1 MAKVAIVGAHGQ
13 IGQFIIKHLQLQGH
27 QALGIVRKEEQI
39 ANIHKLGAES
49 LLLDIESATAQQL
62 ASGLKGVDA
71 VVFAAGAG
79 GGSTAERKHT
89 VDYGGSV
96 LLADAAKQAGV
107 ARYIQV
113 SAVGVDEPVKPGTE
127 PVWKAYVEAKRDAD
141 IYLRKSGLEWT
152 IIRPGPLTNDSAIGL
167 VNLSEHA
174 GRGEVPRED
183 VALVVVAALDAKSSI
198 GKQWELRSGNT
209 PIRDA
214 VSQ

>member
-13 IGQFIIKHLQLQGH
+13 IGQFIVKHLQLQGH
-27 QALGIVRKEEQI
+27 QALGIVRNEQQI
-39 ANIHKLGAES
+39 PEMRKLGAEG
-49 LLLDIESATAQQL
+49 LLLDIESATVQEL
-62 ASGLKGVDA
+62 ANGLKGVDA
-71 VVFAAGAG
+71 VVFSAGAG

-96 LLADAAKQAGV
+96 LLADAAKLAGIT
-107 ARYIQV
+107 RYIQV
-113 SAVGVDEPVKPGTE
+113 SAIGVDEPIKPGTE
-127 PVWKAYVEAKRDAD
+127 PVWKAYIEAKRDAD
-141 IYLRKSGLEWT
+141 IYLRKSGLQWT
-152 IIRPGPLTNDSAIGL
+152 IIRPGPLTNEPASGL

-174 GRGEVPRED
+174 GRGEIPRED
-183 VALVVVAALDAKSSI
+183 VALVVVATLDCESSI